1 MFKKITII
9 ATITLMTGG
18 LIWGAIHRTQAKT
31 YNNQQ
36 EQRSHGQNILSA
48 EEATD
53 YTAGQ
58 GNRYGSL
65 TNSGGQGRMNGE
77 LGTHNGLGYVS
88 GDYSLT
94 DAEKAALIY
103 MVEEEKL
110 AGDVYLR
117 LYELWNL
124 PVFQNIQQS
133 ELQHQQ
139 SVANL
144 LEQYGIENPSSEY
157 AGVFANPDLQALYQ
171 QLVAIGS
178 QSLAEALRVGAL
190 IEEMDISDLQQ
201 RLAQTS
207 NPEVEQVFT
216 NLMNGSIHH
225 LSSFTALY
233 NREAGLT
240 YQPQFLSTEQMAQL
254 LETAGN
260 GQNGNP
266 NGNSRGYRGGRN

>member
-1 MFKKITII
+1 MFKKIMVI

-18 LIWGAIHRTQAKT
+18 LIWGAIHRTEAKT

-36 EQRSHGQNILSA
+36 EQRSHGQNFISA

-65 TNSGGQGRMNGE
+65 TNAGGQGRMDDE

-94 DAEKAALIY
+94 DTEKAALIY

-110 AGDVYLR
+110 AGDLYLKF
-117 LYELWNL
+117 YELWGL

-157 AGVFANPDLQALYQ
+157 TGVFTNSDLQALYQ

-178 QSLAEALRVGAL
+178 QSLSEALRVGAL
-190 IEEMDISDLQQ
+190 VEEMDISDLQQ
-201 RLAQTS
+201 RLVQTT
-207 NPEVEQVFT
+207 NPEVQQVFN

-233 NREAGLT
+233 TRESGVA

-266 NGNSRGYRGGRN
+266 NGNSQGYRGGRN